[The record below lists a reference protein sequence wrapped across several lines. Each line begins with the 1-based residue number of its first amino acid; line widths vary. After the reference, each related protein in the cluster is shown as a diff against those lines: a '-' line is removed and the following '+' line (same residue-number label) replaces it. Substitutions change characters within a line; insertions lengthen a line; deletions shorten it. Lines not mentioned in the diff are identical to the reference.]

1 MRTVECAE
9 FLQEALPELGL
20 RWAGFRKVRGLVR
33 KRLGK
38 RFAELGLADFSAY
51 RVYLELHPSEWHK
64 LEEMCRIP
72 ISRFYRDRA
81 VFASLER
88 DVLPA
93 LAAEAI
99 AQGRHELRCWSACC
113 ASGEEPYTLSILW
126 HLRLASAFPGLKLRI
141 VATDIDPAMLRRARP
156 GCYRAS
162 SIKDLPEDLMRA
174 AFERSGEQYCVR
186 TAFRTVDF
194 VQQDIRE
201 SMPDGLFDLILCRN
215 AVLTYFLLSEQQEV
229 MKRVIARLEPGGA
242 LVIGLHET
250 LPPSGAGL
258 ASWTGAR
265 AIYRAPPAAETAPP
279 MRCIAPHPH

>member
-1 MRTVECAE
+1 MRTVECVE
-9 FLQEALPELGL
+9 FLQKALPELGL
-20 RWAGFRKVRGLVR
+20 RWAGFRKVRGLVC

-38 RFAELGLADFSAY
+38 RFAELGLTDLAAY
-51 RVYLELHPSEWHK
+51 RAYVELHPPERHK

-81 VFASLER
+81 VFMPLER

-126 HLRLASAFPGLKLRI
+126 HLRLASTFPGLKLRI
-141 VATDIDPAMLRRARP
+141 AATDVDPNMLRRARI

-162 SIKDLPEDLMRA
+162 SIKDLPEDLMRP

-186 TAFRTVDF
+186 TALRTVDF
-194 VQQDIRE
+194 LQQDIRE
-201 SMPDGLFDLILCRN
+201 SIPDGPFDLILCRN
-215 AVLTYFLLSEQQEV
+215 AVLTYFLAAEQQEV
-229 MKRVIARLEPGGA
+229 MERVIARLEAGGA

-250 LPPSGAGL
+250 LPPLSVGL
-258 ASWTGAR
+258 ASWTSAR
-265 AIYRAPPAAETAPP
+265 AIYRAPSAAE
-279 MRCIAPHPH
+279 

>member
-1 MRTVECAE
+1 MKTVECVE

-20 RWAGFRKVRGLVR
+20 RWAGFRKVRGLVC

-38 RFAELGLADFSAY
+38 RFAELGLADFAAY
-51 RVYLELHPSEWHK
+51 RAYLELHSLEWHA

-88 DVLPA
+88 DVLPT

-126 HLRLASAFPGLKLRI
+126 HARLASAFPGLTLRI
-141 VATDIDPAMLRRARP
+141 VATDIDPTMLRRAHA
-156 GCYRAS
+156 GCYLAS
-162 SIKDLPEDLMRA
+162 STKELPEDLMRA
-174 AFERSGEQYCVR
+174 AFDRSGEQYCVR

-194 VQQDIRE
+194 LQQDIRE
-201 SMPDGLFDLILCRN
+201 SVPDGPFDLILCRN
-215 AVLTYFLLSEQQEV
+215 AVLTYFLPAEQQQV

-258 ASWTGAR
+258 ATWSRVR
-265 AIYRAPPAAETAPP
+265 AIYRAPSVAATWFSSA
-279 MRCIAPHPH
+279 A

>member
-1 MRTVECAE
+1 VRTVECVE
-9 FLQEALPELGL
+9 FLQEALPEAGL
-20 RWAGFRKVRGLVR
+20 RWAGFRKVRGLVC

-38 RFAELGLADFSAY
+38 RCAELGLADLAAY
-51 RVYLELHPSEWHK
+51 RAYVKLHPPEWHK

-81 VFASLER
+81 VFTSLER

-113 ASGEEPYTLSILW
+113 ASGEEPYTLFILW
-126 HLRLASAFPGLKLRI
+126 HLRLAPAFPGLELRI
-141 VATDIDPAMLRRARP
+141 VATDIDPTMLHRARI

-201 SMPDGLFDLILCRN
+201 SIPDGPFDFILCRN
-215 AVLTYFLLSEQQEV
+215 AVLTYFLLAEQQKI
-229 MKRVIARLEPGGA
+229 MKRLIARLEPGGA
-242 LVIGLHET
+242 LVIGLHEA
-250 LPPSGAGL
+250 LPPSCAGF
-258 ASWTGAR
+258 ASWTSAR
-265 AIYRAPPAAETAPP
+265 AIYRAPSAA
-279 MRCIAPHPH
+279 